1 VVIINTI
8 CISKTSTVILAAKAL
23 INRKL
28 YENTNALRLKT
39 YRSLSSISLDLRFSQ
54 W

>member
-1 VVIINTI
+1 MACVP
-8 CISKTSTVILAAKAL
+8 KTSTIILATKAL

-28 YENTNALRLKT
+28 YENTNASSLKT